1 MKAYR
6 EVLTTA
12 LGVLTALG
20 IDAKQS
26 SSMPQNPHDLKNRT
40 VSEGL
45 KNANISFGS
54 LCNDP
59 LRAVSFLGDPMMP
72 AVAGMVDGVLSS
84 ALVIVM

>member
-1 MKAYR
+1 
-6 EVLTTA
+6 
-12 LGVLTALG
+12 
-20 IDAKQS
+20 
-26 SSMPQNPHDLKNRT
+26 MPQNPHDLKNRT

-54 LCNDP
+54 LRNDP

-72 AVAGMVDGVLSS
+72 AVAGMVDGVLTL